1 MTTAAAAFLGVER
14 SVSGRRWV
22 ARPGDPPQAAAH
34 AQRLGLPEAVAR
46 ILVARGVDSDL
57 AERYLEPRLRDW
69 LPDPSRL
76 RDMEPAAERLAQA
89 ILKGEGIGILG
100 DYDVDGATSTAVL
113 TRFLRAMGC
122 EPLIH
127 IPDRQREGYG
137 PNGPAME
144 SLRAR
149 GARVV
154 ITVDCGT
161 LAYAALDVAQGLGL
175 DVLVVDHHLAEPALP
190 AALAVVNPNRL
201 DESGEFGMLAAVGC
215 AFLLVV
221 ATTRALRQT
230 GAFATRPEPALL
242 DLLDL
247 VALGTVC
254 DVVPMTGVNRALVGQ
269 GLRVLGR
276 RGNVGLCAL
285 ADAAG
290 MTARPMAYHLGYI
303 LGPRVNAGG
312 RVGKSD
318 LGARLL
324 STDDPAEAAAIAE
337 QLCHLNRERQAI
349 EAEVEAQALGA
360 VAGLDDAVAVIAG
373 QAWHPGVIGI
383 VAGRLKDKLRRPVI
397 VIGLD
402 GKSGK
407 GSGRSIAGVDLGAA
421 VVAAHQS
428 GLLLAGGGHAMA
440 AGLSIAAEQVGPF
453 RAFMNDRLGPA
464 VSAQAD
470 REALGIDA
478 AVAVG
483 GATLELAELMERAG
497 PYGPGNPK
505 PRLALSDARVIW
517 RDVVG
522 EKHVRTEFAAAD
534 GARLKAIAFRAVDTP
549 LGEALLKSNGAPMHV
564 AGELSVD
571 EWRGERRAQFSIDDV
586 APVGLSQPR
595 A

>member
-1 MTTAAAAFLGVER
+1 MSTAGAPFLGVER

-22 ARPGDPPQAAAH
+22 ARRGDPRQAAAIV
-34 AQRLGLPEAVAR
+34 QRLGLPEPVAR
-46 ILVARGVDSDL
+46 ILVARGVDPEL

-69 LPDPSRL
+69 LPDPARL
-76 RDMEPAAERLAQA
+76 RDMEKAAERLAHA
-89 ILKGEGIGILG
+89 VLAGEGIGILG

-113 TRFLRAMGC
+113 TRFLRDLGR

-149 GARVV
+149 GAKVV

-161 LAYAALDVAQGLGL
+161 LAFVPLGMARDLGL
-175 DVLVVDHHLAEPALP
+175 DVLVIDHHLAEPALP
-190 AALAVVNPNRL
+190 PAHAVVNPNRL
-201 DESGEFGMLAAVGC
+201 DETGELGMLAAVGC
-215 AFLLVV
+215 AFLLAV
-221 ATTRALRQT
+221 ATTRVLRQS
-230 GAFATRPEPALL
+230 GAFAARAEPALL

-269 GLRVLGR
+269 GLRVLAR
-276 RGNVGLCAL
+276 RGNIGLAAL

-290 MTARPMAYHLGYI
+290 MNSRPMAYHLGFL

-312 RVGKSD
+312 RVGQSD

-324 STDDPAEAAAIAE
+324 STQDRGEAAAIAE
-337 QLCHLNRERQAI
+337 QLCRLNRERQVI
-349 EAEVEAQALGA
+349 EAEVEEQALAAA
-360 VAGLDDAVAVIAG
+360 VGVDDAVPVIAG
-373 QAWHPGVIGI
+373 QGWHPGVIGI

-402 GKSGK
+402 GHAGK

-421 VVAAHQS
+421 VVAAHQA

-440 AGLSIAAEQVGPF
+440 AGLSITGDRLGDF

-464 VSAQAD
+464 VAAQAD

-478 AVAVG
+478 AVALR
-483 GATLELAELMERAG
+483 GATLELAELLERAG

-505 PRLALSDARVIW
+505 PRLVVSDARVVW

-522 EKHVRTEFAAAD
+522 EKHVRAELASAD

-549 LGEALLKSNGAPMHV
+549 LGEALLRGNGAPIHV
-564 AGELSVD
+564 AGELSAD
-571 EWRGERRAQFSIDDV
+571 EWRGERRVQFSIDDV
-586 APVGLSQPR
+586 APAVR
-595 A
+595 T